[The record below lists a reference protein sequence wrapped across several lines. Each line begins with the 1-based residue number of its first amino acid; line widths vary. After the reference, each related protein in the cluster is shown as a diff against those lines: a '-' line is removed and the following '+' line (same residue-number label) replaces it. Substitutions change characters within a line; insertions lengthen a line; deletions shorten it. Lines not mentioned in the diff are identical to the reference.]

1 MGGLKHVENPLL
13 YASKAEILQYGLTP
27 QVKNGKYDNMVKDF
41 LDFINYEKRLNTMS
55 LAELIAEGNRLIAQ
69 GQALDSKDRSK
80 KLACQIRSKS
90 IPKNATIRKEY
101 VKCKKPNCYRKKHGP
116 YYYAYWKDP
125 ITKKLKKK
133 YIGRNYVSDDEQKDQ
148 HRK

>member
-1 MGGLKHVENPLL
+1 MTDL
-13 YASKAEILQYGLTP
+13 
-27 QVKNGKYDNMVKDF
+27 
-41 LDFINYEKRLNTMS
+41 LDFINYEKRLNSMS
-55 LAELIAEGNRLIAQ
+55 FPELMEEAYRLIARVR
-69 GQALDSKDRSK
+69 AFDNKDRSK
-80 KLACQIRSKS
+80 KLACQARSKS

-101 VKCKKPNCYRKKHGP
+101 VKCKKPDCCYERHGP

-125 ITKKLKKK
+125 ETKKLKKK

>member
-1 MGGLKHVENPLL
+1 MTDL
-13 YASKAEILQYGLTP
+13 
-27 QVKNGKYDNMVKDF
+27 
-41 LDFINYEKRLNTMS
+41 LDFINYEKRLSSMS
-55 LAELIAEGNRLIAQ
+55 FPELMEEAYRLIARVR
-69 GQALDSKDRSK
+69 ALDNKDRSK
-80 KLACQIRSKS
+80 KLACQARSKL

-101 VKCKKPNCYRKKHGP
+101 VKCKKPDCYYERHGP

-125 ITKKLKKK
+125 ETKKLKKK